1 MFVSDVIQS
10 LLDWAVTVHM
20 IHDIQG
26 YRQITYWSSTE
37 QFRMPCLQWHLVKFP
52 CWCGGESYADR
63 AGPLENLPCSGAW
76 SCVATTGGCLV
87 LSNGAHRT
95 RNSDKLRCHMF
106 CSWGWVTVVATSLLM
121 LCLQ

>member
-37 QFRMPCLQWHLVKFP
+37 QFRMPCLQ
-52 CWCGGESYADR
+52 
-63 AGPLENLPCSGAW
+63 
-76 SCVATTGGCLV
+76 
-87 LSNGAHRT
+87 
-95 RNSDKLRCHMF
+95 
-106 CSWGWVTVVATSLLM
+106 
-121 LCLQ
+121 